1 MNDQGG
7 SVVAPYD
14 FSRVGR
20 SRKKKDIE
28 DVAGSSAAAE
38 LRAISEAIS
47 FKSRST
53 LIKHRAIAQ
62 RIDAWAKKKR
72 ELGENLGE
80 DVLDKKVALVSRLL
94 GSR

>member
-1 MNDQGG
+1 MTSITQ
-7 SVVAPYD
+7 SIVVM
-14 FSRVGR
+14 RV
-20 SRKKKDIE
+20 K
-28 DVAGSSAAAE
+28 DVAGSSAAAK

-80 DVLDKKVALVSRLL
+80 NVMDKKVALVSRIL

>member
-1 MNDQGG
+1 MAHPFCHMTSITQ
-7 SVVAPYD
+7 SIVVML
-14 FSRVGR
+14 V
-20 SRKKKDIE
+20 K
-28 DVAGSSAAAE
+28 DVAGSSTTAK
-38 LRAISEAIS
+38 LWAISEAIS
-47 FKSRST
+47 FKSRSM

-80 DVLDKKVALVSRLL
+80 NVMDKKVALVGRIL